1 MFISHDRYFLSHVA
15 QELLFFPPDSQEV
28 LYYPFGYEHYRGRQS
43 SEAGADAAALRSAK
57 EQRMIEELRA
67 VPKGTSMR
75 PRELSTASLQLDWEL
90 GVNQHARERAEEAY
104 ARAAAEYQEALEAA
118 ENQQMSPETY
128 LEGMPDETVQSL
140 EALKNRMEKARD
152 EWDIMEDSGLAGQT
166 GQEEPDNDRN
176 DRKEETGI
184 AGQNSQNRG

>member
-1 MFISHDRYFLSHVA
+1 
-15 QELLFFPPDSQEV
+15 
-28 LYYPFGYEHYRGRQS
+28 
-43 SEAGADAAALRSAK
+43 
-57 EQRMIEELRA
+57 
-67 VPKGTSMR
+67 
-75 PRELSTASLQLDWEL
+75 
-90 GVNQHARERAEEAY
+90 
-104 ARAAAEYQEALEAA
+104 
-118 ENQQMSPETY
+118 MSPETY

-152 EWDIMEDSGLAGQT
+152 EWTKELVQWQDIMENSGLAGQT

>member
-1 MFISHDRYFLSHVA
+1 M
-15 QELLFFPPDSQEV
+15 LFRS
-28 LYYPFGYEHYRGRQS
+28 QS
-43 SEAGADAAALRSAK
+43 SEAGTDAAALRSAK

-118 ENQQMSPETY
+118 ENRQMSPETY

-140 EALKNRMEKARD
+140 EVLKSRMEKARD
-152 EWDIMEDSGLAGQT
+152 EWTKELVQWQDIMEDSGLGGQP
-166 GQEEPDNDRN
+166 GQEEPGNDRN
-176 DRKEETGI
+176 DRK
-184 AGQNSQNRG
+184 